1 LIVAVTRRRPLAS
14 AATVCLA
21 LFATAVAAQ
30 SPPAGAAP
38 PVRPNVDPFYSSR
51 QREGIAAYE
60 RGAYGDAAS
69 SLRVACF
76 GMLDAPPEL
85 AECLVR
91 LGLAQAAA
99 GDREAF
105 AQTFRRLLEGEEVLG
120 LYSRATLAA
129 ELTAA
134 FERRAAEWIPR
145 ATLDDSPA
153 FAHLAGSERESEL
166 AALPARARRSRLQQL
181 ARDEPREARWPLL
194 LARLE
199 RHERNAR
206 GAATA
211 AEQALALSPGLLEA
225 RCLRGWAHAELTR
238 WPEAAT
244 DLDHCSATWPDL
256 APAELAARVELGQ
269 WEAAQALA
277 GSLTAEQRRDPAVAR
292 LLRRLEK
299 GSPPAGDGVTA
310 GNRPTPAATP
320 LPAATPPP
328 VNPPESALTAADASE
343 LARLRQALAAAT
355 SSAEVERAYAAAAE
369 LAARYPTQAV
379 VQHTAAEVAY
389 RASRWRDAVAHFER
403 GGDPGEAQ
411 PLLLFYLAVALWE
424 SGDTQAAAAVM
435 ERCAGRLR
443 PTPFVEAYRRKI
455 LAADPAG

>member
-1 LIVAVTRRRPLAS
+1 MIPVVARRRPLAA
-14 AATVCLA
+14 AATVCFVL
-21 LFATAVAAQ
+21 LTTAVAAQ
-30 SPPAGAAP
+30 APPAVAAP

-51 QREGIAAYE
+51 LREGIAAFE

-120 LYSRATLAA
+120 LYSRASLAA
-129 ELTAA
+129 DLKAG
-134 FERRAAEWIPR
+134 FEKRAAEWIPR

-166 AALPARARRSRLQQL
+166 AALPARARRGRLQQL
-181 ARDEPREARWPLL
+181 ARDEPREPRWPLL

-199 RHERNAR
+199 RQERNAR
-206 GAATA
+206 GAAEA
-211 AEQALALSPGLLEA
+211 AEQALALSPGLAEA
-225 RCLRGWAHAELTR
+225 RCLRGWARAELSR
-238 WPEAAT
+238 WPEAAA
-244 DLDHCSATWPDL
+244 DLDQCSGTWPDL

-269 WEAAQALA
+269 WEAAQILA
-277 GSLTAEQRRDPAVAR
+277 GSLTAEQRRDPAVER

-299 GSPPAGDGVTA
+299 GAPAAEGVTA
-310 GNRPTPAATP
+310 GDSTAPAAP
-320 LPAATPPP
+320 PPPAATPPP
-328 VNPPESALTAADASE
+328 VSPPGSALAAADDTELVRLREALTAA
-343 LARLRQALAAAT
+343 T
-355 SSAEVERAYAAAAE
+355 SAVEVERVYAAAAE
-369 LAARYPTQAV
+369 LAGRYPTQAV
-379 VQHTAAEVAY
+379 VQHLAAEVAY

-455 LAADPAG
+455 LAAEPAS

>member
-1 LIVAVTRRRPLAS
+1 LISAVARRPPLA
-14 AATVCLA
+14 AAALCCA
-21 LFATAVAAQ
+21 LFATTVAAQ

-51 QREGIAAYE
+51 LREGIAAYE

-129 ELTAA
+129 DLKAA

-153 FAHLAGSERESEL
+153 FAHLAGGERESEL

-181 ARDEPREARWPLL
+181 VRDEPREPRWPLL
-194 LARLE
+194 LARFE
-199 RHERNAR
+199 RQERNAR
-206 GAATA
+206 GAAEA
-211 AEQALALSPGLLEA
+211 AEQALALSPGLIEA
-225 RCLRGWAHAELTR
+225 RCLRGWARAELSR
-238 WPEAAT
+238 WPEAAA
-244 DLDHCSATWPDL
+244 DLDQCSGSWPEL
-256 APAELAARVELGQ
+256 APAELAVRVELGQ
-269 WEAAQALA
+269 WDAARALA
-277 GSLTAEQRRDPAVAR
+277 GSLTADQRRDPGVAR
-292 LLRRLEK
+292 LLRRLER
-299 GSPPAGDGVTA
+299 GTPAAGEGVTA
-310 GNRPTPAATP
+310 GDSTAPAAQP
-320 LPAATPPP
+320 PPAVTPPP
-328 VNPPESALTAADASE
+328 ASPPGSALTDADATE
-343 LARLRQALAAAT
+343 LARLREALTAAT
-355 SSAEVERAYAAAAE
+355 SAVEVERVYAGAAV
-369 LAARYPTQAV
+369 LAARYPTEPV
-379 VQHTAAEVAY
+379 VQHLAAEVAY

-455 LAADPAG
+455 LAVDHPAS